1 MLGSRRERVRKCKM
15 SDSDRL
21 PMANVNRIVTT
32 ALPKD
37 SAVAKEARVAIS
49 ACATVF
55 VHYITEL

>member
-1 MLGSRRERVRKCKM
+1 
-15 SDSDRL
+15 
-21 PMANVNRIVTT
+21 MANVNRIVTT

-37 SAVAKEARVAIS
+37 SAIAKEARVAIS

>member
-1 MLGSRRERVRKCKM
+1 MGDV
-15 SDSDRL
+15 DRL
-21 PMANVNRIVTT
+21 PMANVNRIVNA

-37 SAVAKEARVAIS
+37 AAVSKEAKVAIS